1 MNIPT
6 IQNVMQQEKIDSWV
20 IYDFQGKNPILG
32 YFLQTTFMTTRRV
45 FLVIPAVGEPTL
57 LGSKI
62 DHDALYQSPYRQ
74 IYYAGW
80 REMEAQ
86 LQQLLAGSQTVAM
99 DYSPN
104 GELPTVSRTDAGTVE
119 RIRSW
124 GKKVVSAA
132 NVFQAAVALWGPGV
146 LEAHLEDCQRVAE
159 IKDEAFYFIG
169 DRLRRGQ
176 PVTEYEAQALI
187 MRRFAETGLTTPYP
201 VVVAVNQNSSDPHYT
216 PHAERHA
223 PINIGDWVLIDL
235 WAKRPGHDYVYA
247 DMTWVAYAGATPS
260 AKQQE
265 LFRVVAQA
273 RDAAVAFV
281 QQNVSQGQ
289 TLAGWQVD
297 DVARN
302 IIAQAGYGEYFFHRT
317 GHSLGPGDHVHGPG
331 ANIDNLETHDTR
343 QLIPGIGFSVEPGIY
358 LPEFGLRLE
367 IDVFMEATGPRV
379 TTPIQQEII
388 CLSL

>member
-1 MNIPT
+1 
-6 IQNVMQQEKIDSWV
+6 
-20 IYDFQGKNPILG
+20 
-32 YFLQTTFMTTRRV
+32 
-45 FLVIPAVGEPTL
+45 
-57 LGSKI
+57 
-62 DHDALYQSPYRQ
+62 
-74 IYYAGW
+74 
-80 REMEAQ
+80 
-86 LQQLLAGSQTVAM
+86 
-99 DYSPN
+99 
-104 GELPTVSRTDAGTVE
+104 VE

-146 LEAHLEDCQRVAE
+146 LEAHLEDCRTVAE
-159 IKDEAFYFIG
+159 IKDEAFEFIG
-169 DRLRRGQ
+169 DQLRRGQ
-176 PVTEYEAQALI
+176 PVTEYDAQALI

-216 PHAERHA
+216 PNAERYA
-223 PINIGDWVLIDL
+223 PINKGDWILIDL
-235 WAKRPGHDYVYA
+235 WAKRLGHDYVYA
-247 DMTWVAYAGATPS
+247 DITWVAYAGATPS

-265 LFRVVAQA
+265 VFGVVAQA

-331 ANIDNLETHDTR
+331 VNIDNLETRDTR
-343 QLIPGIGFSVEPGIY
+343 QLIPGIGFTVEPGIY

-388 CLSL
+388 CLRL